1 VKPVNGSHRTVLVV
15 EPQRLVRQALV
26 AAIDAAPGLAA
37 LDAVASGARARE
49 GIDAAVIAAD
59 PWAMAGSA
67 CSRPRPTPV
76 VRWC

>member
-1 VKPVNGSHRTVLVV
+1 VKPLNGSLRTVLIV

-49 GIDAAVIAAD
+49 GIDAAVIAARSLGHG
-59 PWAMAGSA
+59 WVGLLE
-67 CSRPRPTPV
+67 RPTPV
-76 VRWC
+76 AQWC